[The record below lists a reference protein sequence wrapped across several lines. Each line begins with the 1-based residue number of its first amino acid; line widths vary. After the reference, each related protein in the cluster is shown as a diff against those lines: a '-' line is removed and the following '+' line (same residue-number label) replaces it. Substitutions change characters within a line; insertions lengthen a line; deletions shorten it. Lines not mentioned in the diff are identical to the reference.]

1 MRLFYKT
8 QLKWFFLFFLIL
20 FGFACSCSDP
30 PRPSNATAIDRA
42 GGKRLSQEEVRGL
55 SRVVDQTVY
64 VPVYSHIYHRE
75 DMEFDLTTTLSIRN
89 TDSNHAI
96 IILSVKYF
104 NTAGKLIREYTDTPL
119 KLPAMAT
126 LDYIVGERDRTG
138 GSGANFIV
146 EWFAEKEVSE
156 PLIESVMIGTNGQ
169 QGISFLSFGKVI
181 R

>member
-1 MRLFYKT
+1 M
-8 QLKWFFLFFLIL
+8 
-20 FGFACSCSDP
+20 
-30 PRPSNATAIDRA
+30 
-42 GGKRLSQEEVRGL
+42 
-55 SRVVDQTVY
+55 
-64 VPVYSHIYHRE
+64 
-75 DMEFDLTTTLSIRN
+75 
-89 TDSNHAI
+89 
-96 IILSVKYF
+96 
-104 NTAGKLIREYTDTPL
+104 REYTDTPF
-119 KLPAMAT
+119 KLPAMST